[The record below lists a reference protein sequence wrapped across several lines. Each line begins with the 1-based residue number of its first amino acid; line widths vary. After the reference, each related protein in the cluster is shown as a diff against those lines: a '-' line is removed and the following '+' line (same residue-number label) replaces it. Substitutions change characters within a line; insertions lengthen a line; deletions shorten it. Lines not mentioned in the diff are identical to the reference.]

1 MDNFRFYSPTEFI
14 FGRDTQKETG
24 KMTANYGGV
33 KVLVVYG
40 GQSAEKS
47 GLVKQVTDSLDN
59 NKISYCILKGV
70 QPNPTDDRVY
80 EGIGMALSLIHI

>member
-40 GQSAEKS
+40 GQSAEKA
-47 GLVKQVTDSLDN
+47 GL
-59 NKISYCILKGV
+59 
-70 QPNPTDDRVY
+70 
-80 EGIGMALSLIHI
+80 